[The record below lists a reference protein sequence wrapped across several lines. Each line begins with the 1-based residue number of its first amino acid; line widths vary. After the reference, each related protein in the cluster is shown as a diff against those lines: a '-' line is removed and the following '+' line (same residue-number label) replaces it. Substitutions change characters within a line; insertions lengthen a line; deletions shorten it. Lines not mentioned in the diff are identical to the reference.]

1 MGRWLQERG
10 WLRVSV
16 LAVVFSLFAAGCGGG
31 SGQGSDGGGGSQGEG
46 EEPLKVAF
54 VYNGPVGGA
63 DGWTHRH
70 DVGRQQ
76 VEEEFGDR
84 VDVTFLER
92 VDAGA
97 ASERVFEDLARQG
110 YDVIF
115 GTAFAFMDSM
125 HAVSAKYPDVQF
137 MHATGFKTRDNMTAY
152 TIGAEEG
159 TYIEGMAAAMVSENG
174 EIGYLAPFPIP
185 EVIRLLDAYTLGVQS
200 VNPDATVQIVWTN
213 TWFDPE
219 LEKAAAESL
228 LNEGVSVVGQQ
239 SDSPTVGTAVQEHD
253 AHWTGF
259 TTDHSGEFPDVWLTA
274 SVLEWGPYYIEVI
287 NRVLDGTYESENYYG
302 RMEDGL
308 LSMAE
313 FGSALDANQQARLQE
328 QIAIFGSGEAHA
340 LDGPL
345 VDQSGK
351 MRFSEGETPSIK
363 ELLSLDF
370 LVEGVIGE
378 IPKE

>member
-1 MGRWLQERG
+1 MRDRHGGR
-10 WLRVSV
+10 LRVQ
-16 LAVVFSLFAAGCGGG
+16 AVVVALVAAACGT
-31 SGQGSDGGGGSQGEG
+31 GGGGGGQTED
-46 EEPLKVAF
+46 PLKVAF

-84 VDVTFLER
+84 VDVTFVEQ

-110 YDVIF
+110 NDVIF

-125 HAVSAKYPDVQF
+125 QAVAKDYPDVQF
-137 MHATGFKTRDNMTAY
+137 MHATGFKTSDNMTAY

-159 TYIEGMAAAMVSENG
+159 TYIEGMAAAMASKDG
-174 EIGYLAPFPIP
+174 KIGYLAPFPIP
-185 EVIRLLDAYTLGVQS
+185 EVIRLLDAYTLGARS

-219 LEKAAAESL
+219 VEKAAADGL

-239 SDSPTVGTAVQEHD
+239 SDSPTVGSAVQEHD
-253 AHWTGF
+253 AFWTGF
-259 TTDHSGEFPDVWLTA
+259 TTDHSSEFPDVWLTA
-274 SVLEWGPYYIEVI
+274 SVLEWGPYYTDVI
-287 NRVLDGTYESENYYG
+287 SRILDESYESENYYG
-302 RMEDGL
+302 RMDDGL
-308 LSMAE
+308 VSMAE
-313 FGSALDANQQARLQE
+313 FGSGLDGEDQARLQE
-328 QIAIFGSGEAHA
+328 QIELFSSGGAHA
-340 LDGPL
+340 LDGPV

-351 MRFSEGETPSIK
+351 MRFDEGESPSVDQ
-363 ELLSLDF
+363 LLTLDF

>member
-1 MGRWLQERG
+1 MRGRYRG
-10 WLRVSV
+10 RLRVQ
-16 LAVVFSLFAAGCGGG
+16 AVVVALLVAACGPGE
-31 SGQGSDGGGGSQGEG
+31 SGDSGGGGGGQA
-46 EEPLKVAF
+46 EEPLNVAF

-84 VDVTFLER
+84 VDVTFVEQ

-110 YDVIF
+110 NDVIF

-125 HAVSAKYPDVQF
+125 HAVAAKYPDVQF

-159 TYIEGMAAAMVSENG
+159 TYVEGMAAAMASEDG
-174 EIGYLAPFPIP
+174 KIGYLAPFPIP
-185 EVIRLLDAYTLGVQS
+185 EVIRLLDAYTLGAQS

-219 LEKAAAESL
+219 VEKSAADGL

-239 SDSPTVGTAVQEHD
+239 SDSPTVGTAAQEHD
-253 AHWTGF
+253 AFWTGF
-259 TTDHSGEFPDVWLTA
+259 TTDHSSEFPDVWLTA
-274 SVLEWGPYYIEVI
+274 SVLEWSPYYIDVI
-287 NRVLDGTYESENYYG
+287 DRILDGTYESENYYG
-302 RMEDGL
+302 RMADGL
-308 LSMAE
+308 VSMAE
-313 FGSALDANQQARLQE
+313 FGSALDGDEQARLQE
-328 QIAIFGSGEAHA
+328 QIEMFSSGEAHA
-340 LDGPL
+340 LDGPV

-351 MRFSEGETPSIK
+351 MRFDEGESPSVDQ
-363 ELLSLDF
+363 LLTLDF
-370 LVEGVIGE
+370 LVQGVLGE